1 MNKRVFSV
9 KKKVDIAHLREK
21 FTHKGLS
28 ESDLDANPI
37 HQFQKWFQ
45 EAAGA
50 NIADAN
56 AMTLATATA
65 DGVPSARVVLLKSFD
80 ERGFIFY
87 TNYDGAKGKELAEN
101 PKAALV
107 FHWKEI
113 ERQVRINGNVSK
125 ISQEESEKYF
135 HSRPRGSQL
144 SAWASHQSAVID
156 SRDFL
161 EGKMKEYEKKFKGKE
176 IPLPPY
182 WGGFCVA
189 PTLIEFWQGRP
200 NRLHDRLRYTLKN
213 RMWLVERLSP

>member
-1 MNKRVFSV
+1 MKR
-9 KKKVDIAHLREK
+9 KVDVVHLREK
-21 FTHKGLS
+21 FTRKGLR
-28 ESDLDANPI
+28 ESDLDADPI
-37 HQFQKWFQ
+37 RQFQKWFR
-45 EAAGA
+45 EALKA
-50 NIADAN
+50 NIVDAN
-56 AMTLATATA
+56 AMTLATASQN
-65 DGVPSARVVLLKSFD
+65 GIPSARVVLLKGFD
-80 ERGFIFY
+80 ERGFVFY

-125 ISQEESEKYF
+125 ISREESEKYF
-135 HSRPRGSQL
+135 HSRPGGSQF

-161 EGKMKEYEKKFKGKE
+161 EGKMKEYEKKFRGKE

-182 WGGFCVA
+182 WGGYLVA
-189 PTLIEFWQGRP
+189 PTSIEFWQGRP

-213 RMWLVERLSP
+213 GMWLVERLSP

>member
-1 MNKRVFSV
+1 M
-9 KKKVDIAHLREK
+9 KKKVDTVHLREK
-21 FTHKGLS
+21 FTRKGLR
-28 ESDLDANPI
+28 ESALSGDPI
-37 HQFQKWFQ
+37 RQFQKWFQ
-45 EAAGA
+45 EATEA

-56 AMTLATATA
+56 AMTLATASQNRI
-65 DGVPSARVVLLKSFD
+65 PSARVVLLKGFD

-107 FHWKEI
+107 LHWKEI

-125 ISQEESEKYF
+125 ISREESERYF

-144 SAWASHQSAVID
+144 SAWVSRQSEVIKG
-156 SRDFL
+156 REVL
-161 EGKMKEYEKKFKGKE
+161 EKKMKEYEKKIKGKE

-182 WGGFCVA
+182 WGGYLVA
-189 PTLIEFWQGRP
+189 PTTIEFWQGRP

-213 RMWLVERLSP
+213 GMWLVERLSP